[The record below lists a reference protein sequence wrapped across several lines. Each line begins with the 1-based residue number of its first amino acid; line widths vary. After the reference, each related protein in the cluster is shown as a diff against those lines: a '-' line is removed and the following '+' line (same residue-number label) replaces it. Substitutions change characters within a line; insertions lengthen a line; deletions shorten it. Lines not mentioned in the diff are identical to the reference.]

1 MRVGAP
7 QLSTA
12 DLLARIGDQTV
23 ASMFVER
30 VRTTGDLVGLRWKDG
45 DGWASMTYE
54 QYGDAVARFAGGLRR
69 LGVRR
74 GDRVVLMMRNIP
86 EFHIID
92 LACVM
97 LGAVPISIYNSSSPD
112 QVVYLVGHCRG
123 SVAIVEDDQFA
134 SRYAGVRPQLPELR
148 TVGTVRGSGDFTYGD
163 LLRSDPIDL
172 DEAVAAIEPDDVVT
186 VIYTSGTTGP
196 PKGVMLT
203 HRQVRFTAESLEIAL
218 GIPHEQLAGKRVVSY
233 LPMAHIAERMT
244 SHYNGLLAGYEI
256 TTCPN
261 MGAVG
266 DYLRDVHPNIMFGV
280 PRVWEKI
287 HAGVQAVLAADP
299 DKARAFD
306 EAVEAALPIAEARTW
321 GTATDEQLETWQ
333 FLDEVAFAP
342 VREAI
347 GLDQLDVAVS
357 SAAPIPSA
365 LLAWY
370 RAIGIPLTELYGMS
384 ECCGPMT
391 WAPRLVKPGTVGPA
405 IPGVEVRLA
414 PDGEVLCR
422 GGNVFA
428 GYLDDPARTAEAI
441 DDEGW
446 LHSGDIGHIDE
457 DGYLRIIDRKKEIII
472 TAGGKNVSP
481 ANLESQL
488 KLVPLVGQAF
498 AIGDR
503 RPYVTALLVLDPE
516 KAAAFA
522 ASEGIEYDDLSQL
535 ARHPRVLEVISA
547 GVEEAMSH
555 FSHAERVKRFVVL
568 GEEWVPDSDELTP
581 TSKLKRRN
589 IHEKYAAE
597 IESMYAR

>member
-1 MRVGAP
+1 
-7 QLSTA
+7 
-12 DLLARIGDQTV
+12 
-23 ASMFVER
+23 
-30 VRTTGDLVGLRWKDG
+30 
-45 DGWASMTYE
+45 YE

-266 DYLRDVHPNIMFGV
+266 D
-280 PRVWEKI
+280 
-287 HAGVQAVLAADP
+287 
-299 DKARAFD
+299 
-306 EAVEAALPIAEARTW
+306 
-321 GTATDEQLETWQ
+321 
-333 FLDEVAFAP
+333 
-342 VREAI
+342 
-347 GLDQLDVAVS
+347 
-357 SAAPIPSA
+357 
-365 LLAWY
+365 
-370 RAIGIPLTELYGMS
+370 
-384 ECCGPMT
+384 
-391 WAPRLVKPGTVGPA
+391 
-405 IPGVEVRLA
+405 
-414 PDGEVLCR
+414 
-422 GGNVFA
+422 
-428 GYLDDPARTAEAI
+428 
-441 DDEGW
+441 
-446 LHSGDIGHIDE
+446 
-457 DGYLRIIDRKKEIII
+457 
-472 TAGGKNVSP
+472 
-481 ANLESQL
+481 
-488 KLVPLVGQAF
+488 
-498 AIGDR
+498 
-503 RPYVTALLVLDPE
+503 
-516 KAAAFA
+516 
-522 ASEGIEYDDLSQL
+522 
-535 ARHPRVLEVISA
+535 
-547 GVEEAMSH
+547 
-555 FSHAERVKRFVVL
+555 
-568 GEEWVPDSDELTP
+568 
-581 TSKLKRRN
+581 
-589 IHEKYAAE
+589 
-597 IESMYAR
+597 